1 MCGLC
6 YDFSASGIGNGNVV
20 TRNGYGIMW
29 TSYNY
34 PSVISGPGKSITLNY
49 APDRSHYQQ
58 LYTST
63 GGSTE
68 STQYVAGS
76 P

>member
-1 MCGLC
+1 
-6 YDFSASGIGNGNVV
+6 
-20 TRNGYGIMW
+20 MW

-34 PSVISGPGKSITLNY
+34 PSVIGGPGKSITLNY

-68 STQYVAGS
+68 STQYVAG
-76 P
+76 PP